1 MADIRKVHSARY
13 RPTQNNAKDNVSLE
27 EGSGKSALFLKLF
40 AAVCYGISSFVI
52 VVINK
57 SVLTNYR

>member
-1 MADIRKVHSARY
+1 MADIRKVNSARF
-13 RPTQNNAKDNVSLE
+13 TQNNAKDNVSL
-27 EGSGKSALFLKLF
+27 GKSSDKAALFLKLF
-40 AAVCYGISSFVI
+40 AAFCYGISSFVI

>member
-1 MADIRKVHSARY
+1 MAEIRKVHSVRY
-13 RPTQNNAKDNVSLE
+13 TQNNAKENVSLGE
-27 EGSGKSALFLKLF
+27 SGGKSTLFFKLF
-40 AAVCYGISSFVI
+40 AAVFYGISSFVI